1 MRPVLRAQT
10 DPDLFRLARRHADVL
25 REWFDRETGWRLV
38 VEPQTVRLLTAY
50 VPQGPTAV
58 AIAQR
63 HPALARK
70 GDPGFTRRRY
80 VLLCLSV
87 AVLERSDPQ
96 VSLGRLAEE
105 IVLAARQPGLESV
118 EFTLSNREERS
129 DLVAA
134 IRLLL
139 GYGVLARVAGDED
152 SYVSSGGDALYDVD
166 RRVLATMLSTAHGPG
181 LAGAALGP
189 WPVIDDIES
198 ALHEPPPAYTED
210 EANRRLRHSVT
221 RRLLCDPVVYYDEL
235 PEAERSYLLGGQ
247 RVLITRRIAEATG
260 LVPELRAEGIAM
272 VDPDDQLTDVRM
284 PEQGTDGHA
293 TLLLAEHLA
302 ATGATEV
309 AALRRKVRTLAKENV
324 SYWRKTTREPGA
336 ENAIAAEALDRLA
349 GLGLVRVEDT
359 GAEVVV
365 HPLPALRRFVV
376 AAPTTRTSK
385 STPDAWTAGRQARVR
400 KVLRESGVPVRVA
413 NSRSPGLRRWSMIH
427 SVRRVTRSGGRPM
440 LRGSLSFGVGLGQ
453 HPLAGGATSRHASA
467 GIWERFGSWFC
478 LPRWLAWLV
487 DEDHADH
494 ESGADSREGAQ
505 SRPTA
510 S

>member
-1 MRPVLRAQT
+1 MSRIELAPRISGALEERDAEGRARALRALLMRPVIRAQT
-10 DPDLFRLARRHADVL
+10 DPELLRLVRRHSDAL
-25 REWFDRETGWRLV
+25 RDWFERETGWRLV
-38 VEPQTVRLLTAY
+38 VESQSVRLLTAY

-63 HPALARK
+63 HPARARK

-80 VLLCLSV
+80 VLLCLCL

-118 EFTLSNREERS
+118 EFTLSKREERS

-152 SYVSSGGDALYDVD
+152 AYVSSGGDALYDVD
-166 RRVLATMLSTAHGPG
+166 RRVLATMLSTEHGPG
-181 LAGAALGP
+181 LVGPTLGQGP
-189 WPVIDDIES
+189 AIQDIES

-235 PEAERSYLLGGQ
+235 PEAERNYLLSGQ
-247 RVLITRRIAEATG
+247 RVPVARRIAEATG

-302 ATGATEV
+302 TLGATAV
-309 AALRRKVRTLAKENV
+309 AALRRKVRALAKENV

-336 ENAIAAEALDRLA
+336 ENAIVAEALDRLA
-349 GLGLVRVEDT
+349 GLGLVRVEGT
-359 GAEVVV
+359 GVDAVV

-376 AAPTTRTSK
+376 AAPRINE
-385 STPDAWTAGRQARVR
+385 RRAR
-400 KVLRESGVPVRVA
+400 
-413 NSRSPGLRRWSMIH
+413 
-427 SVRRVTRSGGRPM
+427 
-440 LRGSLSFGVGLGQ
+440 
-453 HPLAGGATSRHASA
+453 
-467 GIWERFGSWFC
+467 
-478 LPRWLAWLV
+478 
-487 DEDHADH
+487 
-494 ESGADSREGAQ
+494 
-505 SRPTA
+505 
-510 S
+510 